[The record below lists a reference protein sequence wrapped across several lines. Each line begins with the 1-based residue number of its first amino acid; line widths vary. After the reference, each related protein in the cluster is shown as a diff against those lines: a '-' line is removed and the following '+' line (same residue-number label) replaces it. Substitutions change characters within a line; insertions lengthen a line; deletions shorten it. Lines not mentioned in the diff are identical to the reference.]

1 MKKLESVFSKKILI
15 LINLAFLVLIVLLA
29 RIVFSKDD
37 LKSRYDIVHDENS
50 YYSLTNPIL
59 DCELENGQNDNSI
72 IYTDKINNEID
83 KLKSQYGVKHVSLY
97 FRDLNNGL
105 WLGINEKEDFSPA
118 SLLKVPVLI
127 AFLHQAETDPLLL
140 EKKITILPSDINQII
155 RPNIISSEDHLIVG
169 NEYTLLE
176 IARRMIQ
183 KSDNDAVLVLLR
195 NIKKSYIE
203 DIFKSIGLQFKG
215 TADENL
221 ITVKDYAGFFRIL
234 FNASYLDREMSEL
247 ALEILSGSEYKNGIV
262 AGVPKDIVI
271 AHKFGERSINGN
283 ADIRLHDCGVVYYPD
298 KPYIICIMTRGDDF
312 RQQEKLISDLSKYV
326 YQAVDNN

>member
-1 MKKLESVFSKKILI
+1 MKKLESIFSKKILI
-15 LINLAFLVLIVLLA
+15 FINLVFLVAIIFLIC
-29 RIVFSKDD
+29 INFNKND
-37 LKSRYDIVHDENS
+37 LKNIYNIVHDKNS

-59 DCELENGQNDNSI
+59 DCELEDGQNNNSI
-72 IYTDKINNEID
+72 IYTDKVNNEID
-83 KLKSQYGVKHVSLY
+83 KLKSQYGVRHVSLY
-97 FRDLNNGL
+97 FRDLNNGP

-127 AFLHQAETDPLLL
+127 AFLHQAETDPSLL
-140 EKKITILPSDINQII
+140 EQKVNILPSDINQVVK
-155 RPNIISSEDHLIVG
+155 PNIISSEDHLIVG
-169 NEYTLLE
+169 NEYTLLD
-176 IARRMIQ
+176 IAKRMIQ

-195 NIKKSYIE
+195 NMKKSYIE

-247 ALEILSGSEYKNGIV
+247 ALDILAGSEYKNGIV

-283 ADIRLHDCGVVYYPD
+283 ADIQLHDCGVVYYPD